1 MDKYQV
7 RRLLI
12 VISGL
17 MLCYGIGLIP
27 EVFLNEPHIPWIIA
41 LLMGLFIILVG
52 GLIIAFILAAIS
64 QIIQWIIGND

>member
-17 MLCYGIGLIP
+17 MLCYGVGLIP
-27 EVFLNEPHIPWIIA
+27 EVFFNEPHIPWIIA
-41 LLMGLFIILVG
+41 FLMGLFIILVG
-52 GLIIAFILAAIS
+52 GVALAFVITATLEVIK
-64 QIIQWIIGND
+64 WIIGND